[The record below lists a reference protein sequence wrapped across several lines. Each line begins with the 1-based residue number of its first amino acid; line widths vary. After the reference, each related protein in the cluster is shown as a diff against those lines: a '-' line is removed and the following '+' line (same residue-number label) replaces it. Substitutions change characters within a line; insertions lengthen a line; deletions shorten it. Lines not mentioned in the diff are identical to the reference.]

1 MIISVADANRV
12 ACRVVFPQGNPRPWL
27 PFDAQP
33 VAAVVGP
40 SYAACM
46 NPH

>member
-1 MIISVADANRV
+1 MIISIADTNHV
-12 ACRVVFPQGNPRPWL
+12 ACRVVFAQGNPRPWF

-33 VAAVVGP
+33 AATVVRA

>member
-1 MIISVADANRV
+1 MIISVAGTNRV
-12 ACRVVFPQGNPRPWL
+12 ACRVEFPQGNPRPWL

-33 VAAVVGP
+33 VAAAVGS

-46 NPH
+46 NPQ